1 MSHQE
6 RHSPSPELLSN
17 ANHSA
22 TEFEP
27 RAGVRAEASQALPS
41 MLNQASVRLDADHQ
55 STSAAQ
61 IPHQGDALDKDLSTV
76 DANDMTAQLALAHA
90 EPDDNM
96 PPVTTASAHN
106 AIPNSTVNPTANPTT
121 NPSTNPVQGIITAT
135 ASQSVKPQERHP
147 MNSSAKPDNTPQS
160 PAWQAELMNCC
171 QQLAQCAVQELT
183 LPVSAQKLY
192 QDVTYRQQ
200 VSVELLPLKHPT
212 LTALIHRMNALSAP
226 LLTPEASLEGAK
238 HSTDTAAHSVTPA
251 ADMTHAALSPQAAPS
266 SFSNSAVS
274 NRAALNHESSPSAP
288 AIPAAAISATATP
301 TTSTSKR
308 PAFILGVAAV
318 LAVALGIGGYH
329 GGFFASD
336 SRPSSAMTGGANP
349 TALSDM
355 GASQTAAPPL
365 AQQPIAFR
373 LHGSNTIGETLAPA
387 LLEAFLRQQKATH
400 LEWVSGNNAQERQLQ
415 FRLPDGRYRIEL
427 AAHGSGTA
435 FAGLLQGSADI
446 GMSSRPIHAEE
457 LDQLQAVAGDMSK
470 IGNEH
475 IIALDGL
482 AIIVNQNNP
491 VEQLSTAQLAQIF
504 AGTLRNW
511 QQLGGPNQPIRVMAR
526 DEQSGTFDTFSQLVL
541 KKHSATLDKA
551 AQRFESSRELSN
563 AVSQHE
569 GAIGFI
575 GLNYVQHNKALA
587 IYDAY
592 AASANSEDGAV
603 ASTTAVQATTAVPAI
618 VPTRFTIGTE
628 DYALTRRLFL
638 YTPTQASQ
646 LVKDFAAFAISDAGQ
661 TIVAQHGLVALKIE
675 SSKVQAPAQAP
686 ALYRQY
692 AQSAQR
698 LSINFRF
705 KQGDEELDNKG
716 KRDLERLVRYL
727 EAHPEQQLVLMGFS
741 DSVGDDTTNLALS
754 RKRVA
759 AVAAALQRRGVPI
772 AAEEAFGEL
781 LPVASNHSTAGQQRN
796 RRVEVW
802 LQ

>member
-1 MSHQE
+1 M
-6 RHSPSPELLSN
+6 
-17 ANHSA
+17 
-22 TEFEP
+22 
-27 RAGVRAEASQALPS
+27 
-41 MLNQASVRLDADHQ
+41 
-55 STSAAQ
+55 
-61 IPHQGDALDKDLSTV
+61 
-76 DANDMTAQLALAHA
+76 
-90 EPDDNM
+90 
-96 PPVTTASAHN
+96 
-106 AIPNSTVNPTANPTT
+106 
-121 NPSTNPVQGIITAT
+121 
-135 ASQSVKPQERHP
+135 
-147 MNSSAKPDNTPQS
+147 
-160 PAWQAELMNCC
+160 
-171 QQLAQCAVQELT
+171 
-183 LPVSAQKLY
+183 
-192 QDVTYRQQ
+192 
-200 VSVELLPLKHPT
+200 
-212 LTALIHRMNALSAP
+212 
-226 LLTPEASLEGAK
+226 
-238 HSTDTAAHSVTPA
+238 
-251 ADMTHAALSPQAAPS
+251 
-266 SFSNSAVS
+266 
-274 NRAALNHESSPSAP
+274 
-288 AIPAAAISATATP
+288 
-301 TTSTSKR
+301 
-308 PAFILGVAAV
+308 
-318 LAVALGIGGYH
+318 
-329 GGFFASD
+329 
-336 SRPSSAMTGGANP
+336 
-349 TALSDM
+349 
-355 GASQTAAPPL
+355 
-365 AQQPIAFR
+365 
-373 LHGSNTIGETLAPA
+373 
-387 LLEAFLRQQKATH
+387 
-400 LEWVSGNNAQERQLQ
+400 
-415 FRLPDGRYRIEL
+415 
-427 AAHGSGTA
+427 
-435 FAGLLQGSADI
+435 
-446 GMSSRPIHAEE
+446 
-457 LDQLQAVAGDMSK
+457 
-470 IGNEH
+470 
-475 IIALDGL
+475 
-482 AIIVNQNNP
+482 
-491 VEQLSTAQLAQIF
+491 
-504 AGTLRNW
+504 
-511 QQLGGPNQPIRVMAR
+511 
-526 DEQSGTFDTFSQLVL
+526 VL

-603 ASTTAVQATTAVPAI
+603 ASTTAVPAI

-741 DSVGDDTTNLALS
+741 DSVGDDATNLALS

>member
-6 RHSPSPELLSN
+6 HPARPPELLSN
-17 ANHSA
+17 ANYTA
-22 TEFEP
+22 TEFDARPEAGL
-27 RAGVRAEASQALPS
+27 RAAASQASPAL
-41 MLNQASVRLDADHQ
+41 LNQVSELPQIDADSQPTSVRVQHQ
-55 STSAAQ
+55 AGAYDPENSTENNSENNPDNSTVEA
-61 IPHQGDALDKDLSTV
+61 KDLPNHRPRK
-76 DANDMTAQLALAHA
+76 AEPDMAAKDILLNNMPPKDWAAQLAAAHA
-90 EPDDNM
+90 ESEPGDKV
-96 PPVTTASAHN
+96 PPMTAAVEPAHHRTSN
-106 AIPNSTVNPTANPTT
+106 VMKD
-121 NPSTNPVQGIITAT
+121 IITAP
-135 ASQSVKPQERHP
+135 ASHNMKPQESHP
-147 MNSSAKPDNTPQS
+147 MNPSAKPDANPNNS
-160 PAWQAELMNCC
+160 AWQAELMNCC

-183 LPVSAQKLY
+183 LPVSAQKLF
-192 QDVTYRQQ
+192 QDATYRQQ

-226 LLTPEASLEGAK
+226 VLPPDPRSEGTN
-238 HSTDTAAHSVTPA
+238 HSTVATAPTVTPT
-251 ADMTHAALSPQAAPS
+251 ADMTRVAPS
-266 SFSNSAVS
+266 
-274 NRAALNHESSPSAP
+274 P
-288 AIPAAAISATATP
+288 PAATW
-301 TTSTSKR
+301 KR
-308 PAFILGVAAV
+308 PAFAFGMAAV
-318 LAVALGIGGYH
+318 LAITLGFGGYH
-329 GGFFASD
+329 GGFFAGDTRTSG
-336 SRPSSAMTGGANP
+336 AMTGGANP
-349 TALSDM
+349 TALSDL
-355 GASQTAAPPL
+355 GSSHTAAPQL
-365 AQQPIAFR
+365 AAAEQPIAFR

-387 LLEAFLRQQKATH
+387 MLEAFLRQQKATH
-400 LEWVSGNNAQERQLQ
+400 LEWVSGKNAQERQLQ

-446 GMSSRPIHAEE
+446 GMSSRPIHTEE

-511 QQLGGPNQPIRVMAR
+511 QQLGGPNQPIRIMAR

-592 AASANSEDGAV
+592 TASAASAASADGAV
-603 ASTTAVQATTAVPAI
+603 ASPSAVAAAIAVPAI

-675 SSKVQAPAQAP
+675 ASKVQAPAQAP
-686 ALYRQY
+686 ALYKQY
-692 AQSAQR
+692 AQNAQR

-727 EAHPEQQLVLMGFS
+727 EAHPDKQLVLMGFS
-741 DSVGDDTTNLALS
+741 DSVGDDATNLALS

-759 AVAAALQRRGVPI
+759 AVATALQRRGVPI

-781 LPVASNHSTAGQQRN
+781 LPVASNHSVAGQQRN

>member
-1 MSHQE
+1 
-6 RHSPSPELLSN
+6 
-17 ANHSA
+17 
-22 TEFEP
+22 
-27 RAGVRAEASQALPS
+27 
-41 MLNQASVRLDADHQ
+41 
-55 STSAAQ
+55 
-61 IPHQGDALDKDLSTV
+61 
-76 DANDMTAQLALAHA
+76 
-90 EPDDNM
+90 
-96 PPVTTASAHN
+96 
-106 AIPNSTVNPTANPTT
+106 
-121 NPSTNPVQGIITAT
+121 
-135 ASQSVKPQERHP
+135 
-147 MNSSAKPDNTPQS
+147 
-160 PAWQAELMNCC
+160 
-171 QQLAQCAVQELT
+171 
-183 LPVSAQKLY
+183 
-192 QDVTYRQQ
+192 
-200 VSVELLPLKHPT
+200 
-212 LTALIHRMNALSAP
+212 
-226 LLTPEASLEGAK
+226 
-238 HSTDTAAHSVTPA
+238 
-251 ADMTHAALSPQAAPS
+251 
-266 SFSNSAVS
+266 
-274 NRAALNHESSPSAP
+274 
-288 AIPAAAISATATP
+288 
-301 TTSTSKR
+301 
-308 PAFILGVAAV
+308 
-318 LAVALGIGGYH
+318 
-329 GGFFASD
+329 
-336 SRPSSAMTGGANP
+336 MTGGANP

-603 ASTTAVQATTAVPAI
+603 ASTTAVPAI

-741 DSVGDDTTNLALS
+741 DSVGDDATNLALS

>member
-1 MSHQE
+1 VEAKDLPGDKVAAMTAAVEPVHQ
-6 RHSPSPELLSN
+6 RVSN
-17 ANHSA
+17 A
-22 TEFEP
+22 T
-27 RAGVRAEASQALPS
+27 
-41 MLNQASVRLDADHQ
+41 
-55 STSAAQ
+55 
-61 IPHQGDALDKDLSTV
+61 KD
-76 DANDMTAQLALAHA
+76 
-90 EPDDNM
+90 
-96 PPVTTASAHN
+96 
-106 AIPNSTVNPTANPTT
+106 
-121 NPSTNPVQGIITAT
+121 IITAT
-135 ASQSVKPQERHP
+135 ASHSVKSQESHP
-147 MNSSAKPDNTPQS
+147 MNPSAKPDANPNS
-160 PAWQAELMNCC
+160 SAWQAEFMNCC

-183 LPVSAQKLY
+183 LPVSAQKLF
-192 QDVTYRQQ
+192 QDATYRQQ

-226 LLTPEASLEGAK
+226 IMPPDPRSGVTN
-238 HSTDTAAHSVTPA
+238 HSTVATAPTVTPT
-251 ADMTHAALSPQAAPS
+251 ADITRVAPS
-266 SFSNSAVS
+266 PHATQGTFSNSA
-274 NRAALNHESSPSAP
+274 AANASGLHNDLSTSTP
-288 AIPAAAISATATP
+288 AIPAVASPVTATW
-301 TTSTSKR
+301 KR
-308 PAFILGVAAV
+308 PAFAFGVAAV
-318 LAVALGIGGYH
+318 LAITLGLGGYH
-329 GGFFASD
+329 GGFFAGD
-336 SRPSSAMTGGANP
+336 TRTSSAMTGGANP
-349 TALSDM
+349 TALSDL
-355 GASQTAAPPL
+355 GSSHTAAPQL
-365 AQQPIAFR
+365 AAAEQPIAFR

-387 LLEAFLRQQKATH
+387 MLEAFLRQQKATH
-400 LEWVSGNNAQERQLQ
+400 LEWVSGKNAQERQLQ

-435 FAGLLQGSADI
+435 FSGLLQGSADI
-446 GMSSRPIHAEE
+446 GMSSRPIHTEE

-511 QQLGGPNQPIRVMAR
+511 QQLGGPNQPIRIMAR

-592 AASANSEDGAV
+592 TASAASEDGAV
-603 ASTTAVQATTAVPAI
+603 ASPSAAAIAVPAI

-675 SSKVQAPAQAP
+675 ASKVQAPAQAP
-686 ALYRQY
+686 ALYKQY
-692 AQSAQR
+692 AQNAQR

-727 EAHPEQQLVLMGFS
+727 EAHPDKQLVLMGFS
-741 DSVGDDTTNLALS
+741 DSVGDDATNLALS

-759 AVAAALQRRGVPI
+759 AVATALQRRGVPI

-781 LPVASNHSTAGQQRN
+781 LPVASNHSVAGQQRN